1 MEGAPNMMGHQDQ
14 KGSPLFYYN
23 FTIESRVP
31 QDHPLRQVEKVID
44 FGFIYKEVESLY
56 GKNGNVSVP
65 PPVILKL
72 MFLLFCYDVPSER
85 QLMEELPCRLDWLW
99 FLGYDLDSQIPDHSV
114 LSKARAR
121 WGQEAFKTFFS
132 RVVFECIDADLLD
145 GTKMFADSSVV
156 AADVSDKSIVDR
168 TEMKRHFNEKYQEI
182 ARRLEPVEER
192 RYVSTTDPDAALVR
206 KGRGRAKAC
215 YAEHRAVD
223 SKAGVITASITT
235 TGSVNEAHLL
245 GNLLDEHQSNAG
257 SKAEV
262 AVADSKYGTVE
273 NFLELHDRGV
283 RAHMPNLSELQ
294 KGSNR
299 REGIFDISEFIYDET
314 TETYTCP
321 AGKQL
326 RRMKH
331 KKKQRAE
338 EYSARKK
345 TCRECALRDRCTRSK
360 SARTVKRHHRQK
372 ELDQMLRISHSA
384 RAKRDLKTRK
394 HLMERSF
401 ADAAN
406 NHGFKRSRW
415 RGLERVSIQNLIIAA
430 VQNIRILIAKG
441 HKPAGVAQGAWE
453 RGSKWQYL
461 TILLSNCR
469 IRMGDLLL
477 NFRERRF
484 AVSIPYNFAFFINI
498 NCATVGIQN

>member
-1 MEGAPNMMGHQDQ
+1 MMGHQDQ
-14 KGSPLFYYN
+14 KPSQLFYYN
-23 FTIESRVP
+23 FNIETRVP
-31 QDHPLRQVEKVID
+31 QDHPLRQVEKLID
-44 FGFIYKEVESLY
+44 FGFIYKEVAPLY
-56 GKNGNVSVP
+56 GTNGNVSVP
-65 PPVILKL
+65 PPIILKL
-72 MFLLFCYDVPSER
+72 MFLLFYYDVPSER
-85 QLMEELPCRLDWLW
+85 RLMEELPCRLDWLW
-99 FLGYDLDSQIPDHSV
+99 FLGYDLDSEVPDHSV

-121 WGQEAFKTFFS
+121 WGQEAFEEFFS
-132 RVVFECIDADLLD
+132 RVVCECIGAGLIE
-145 GTKMFADSSVV
+145 GTKIFADSSVV

-168 TEMKRHFNEKYQEI
+168 TEMKRHFNAKYQEI
-182 ARRLEPVEER
+182 ARRLDPIEER

-206 KGRGRAKAC
+206 KGRGKAKAC
-215 YAEHRAVD
+215 YAEHRVVD
-223 SKAGVITASITT
+223 SKAGVITASVTT
-235 TGSVNEAHLL
+235 TGSVNEAHLFAD
-245 GNLLDEHQSNAG
+245 LLDEHKTNTG
-257 SKAEV
+257 SQAEV

-299 REGIFDISEFIYDET
+299 REGIFDLSEFIYDEQSD
-314 TETYTCP
+314 TYTCP

-331 KKKQRAE
+331 QKKRRAE

-345 TCRECALRDRCTRSK
+345 TCRACALRDKCTRSK
-360 SARTVKRHHRQK
+360 SARTIKRHHRQK

-384 RAKRDLKTRK
+384 SAKRDLKTRK

-430 VQNIRILIAKG
+430 VQNVRILIAKG
-441 HKPAGVAQGAWE
+441 RKPLGVAQEAGE
-453 RGSKWQYL
+453 REKGWRYL
-461 TILLSNCR
+461 TGFFGEDRMQIDSCLLY
-469 IRMGDLLL
+469 L
-477 NFRERRF
+477 NESCSFRSLYGIFCF
-484 AVSIPYNFAFFINI
+484 AES
-498 NCATVGIQN
+498 